1 MPLPPSLKNLVM
13 GKLAKTNKVKLPN
26 GRTFTARYE
35 RRSRSKK
42 GVPPSNVQ
50 LKSFSV
56 RAAPEGQHRRRR
68 VTQQHGQS
76 LGSLLRLAKKVV
88 RNPIVKKLSRE
99 ILSRLPDLYSKGTS
113 KIKNENLKRI
123 PAVGH
128 GKFVGRYG
136 CNIRSTKTRINVL

>member
-1 MPLPPSLKNLVM
+1 MPSPPSLKNLVM
-13 GKLAKTNKVKLPN
+13 GKLAKTNKFKLPN

-35 RRSRSKK
+35 GRTKNKK
-42 GVPPSNVQ
+42 GVLPSNVH
-50 LKSFSV
+50 LKSFPV

-68 VTQQHGQS
+68 VNQQHGQS
-76 LGSLLRLAKKVV
+76 LGSLFRLAKKVV

-99 ILSRLPDLYSKGTS
+99 ILPRLPDLYSKGTS

-123 PAVGH
+123 PAVLH

-136 CNIRSTKTRINVL
+136 CKIRSTKTRINVL